1 MLWKILQ
8 ARRFARRWPLKCD
21 KCGYISFDYSMTCPA
36 CNKSL
41 AETRRRLGSYLDA
54 PEIDFDTF
62 FAEPSGTYKTTP
74 SPLAEEA
81 ELDLD
86 ATAEEFEFSLDD

>member
-1 MLWKILQ
+1 
-8 ARRFARRWPLKCD
+8 LKCD
-21 KCGYISFDYSMTCPA
+21 KCGYISFDYSMTCPS

-54 PEIDFDTF
+54 PEANFDTF
-62 FAEPSGTYKTTP
+62 FAEPSGTYRTAP
-74 SPLAEEA
+74 SLTAEEA

-86 ATAEEFEFSLDD
+86 TTGEEFEFSLDD